1 MTTTSSLK
9 AQVETLREDIGRYVA
24 TNELKSQVSHI
35 KKRAVKLLL
44 SALRRDEHPI
54 HERLKQLKELADAKD
69 AKLGIWI
76 APQPGRG
83 DDIWPLQLLLLTAV
97 LAPDQWK
104 AVNVYCNAPAERLR
118 KEAFGIATR
127 TIGEWAPQVW
137 ANRLSDAL
145 LLLVDPHEGDDP
157 YPRLEDPYLVFADG
171 RQTRLQRKQLILV
184 KALLKSQGQKV
195 THAELEQMDVK
206 HVRQLLSRLQGKLL
220 KERLP
225 QLDIRNHDN
234 EVWLEK

>member
-1 MTTTSSLK
+1 METLK
-9 AQVETLREDIGRYVA
+9 AQVQALRDDIARYVA
-24 TNELKSQVSHI
+24 TGELKSQVSHM

-54 HERLKQLKELADAKD
+54 HERLKQLKVLAESKN

-76 APQPGRG
+76 APLPGHG

-97 LAPDQWK
+97 LDDDQWQT
-104 AVNVYCNAPAERLR
+104 VNVYCNAPAERLR
-118 KEAFGIATR
+118 KEAFGIAKR

-145 LLLVDPHEGDDP
+145 QLLVDPHEGDDP
-157 YPRLEDPYLVFADG
+157 YPRLEGADLVFADG

-184 KALLKSQGQKV
+184 QALFEAPSQKV
-195 THAELEQMDVK
+195 THAELRGIEVK
-206 HVRQLLSRLQGKLL
+206 HVCQLLSRLQGKLL
-220 KERLP
+220 KEGLP
-225 QLDIRNHDN
+225 QLDIRNHDG
-234 EVWLEK
+234 EVWLEE